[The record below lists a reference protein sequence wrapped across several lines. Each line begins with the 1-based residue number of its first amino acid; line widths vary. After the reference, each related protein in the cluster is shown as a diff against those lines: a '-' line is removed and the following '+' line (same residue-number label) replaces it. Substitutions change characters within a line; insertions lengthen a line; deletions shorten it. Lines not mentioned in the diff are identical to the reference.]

1 MQNLEKAIAKLDK
14 EIEAKSNKILS
25 LNENT
30 KLTFL
35 YIDNNIKKLK
45 SEFNHIPLNK
55 RYNVLIKHLSDKGYS
70 FKKSNLNFYLAKHGF
85 LCETYKIIINLV
97 LPILFGILSYVIV
110 ENINHHYSIIAFA
123 NTILICALI
132 TSFIMEK

>member
-35 YIDNNIKKLK
+35 YIDKIK
-45 SEFNHIPLNK
+45 I
-55 RYNVLIKHLSDKGYS
+55 
-70 FKKSNLNFYLAKHGF
+70 
-85 LCETYKIIINLV
+85 
-97 LPILFGILSYVIV
+97 
-110 ENINHHYSIIAFA
+110 
-123 NTILICALI
+123 
-132 TSFIMEK
+132 

>member
-35 YIDNNIKKLK
+35 YIDNNIKKFQLVIMK
-45 SEFNHIPLNK
+45 I
-55 RYNVLIKHLSDKGYS
+55 IC
-70 FKKSNLNFYLAKHGF
+70 SNLVTINPNIFVHRNHVYRQPKLI
-85 LCETYKIIINLV
+85 LRIQII
-97 LPILFGILSYVIV
+97 
-110 ENINHHYSIIAFA
+110 
-123 NTILICALI
+123 
-132 TSFIMEK
+132 

>member
-70 FKKSNLNFYLAKHGF
+70 FKKSNLNFYLAMH
-85 LCETYKIIINLV
+85 
-97 LPILFGILSYVIV
+97 
-110 ENINHHYSIIAFA
+110 
-123 NTILICALI
+123 
-132 TSFIMEK
+132 